1 MGGKSDFFKQGWQYE
16 EMDEIKT
23 TRNIKFNFS
32 LVLPDT
38 HFSSGKYQ
46 TLAKNWKMWI
56 NKNQLNKLL
65 NTRCK

>member
-1 MGGKSDFFKQGWQYE
+1 MGGKSDFFKQGRQYE

-32 LVLPDT
+32 QALPDT

-46 TLAKNWKMWI
+46 TLAKN
-56 NKNQLNKLL
+56 
-65 NTRCK
+65 